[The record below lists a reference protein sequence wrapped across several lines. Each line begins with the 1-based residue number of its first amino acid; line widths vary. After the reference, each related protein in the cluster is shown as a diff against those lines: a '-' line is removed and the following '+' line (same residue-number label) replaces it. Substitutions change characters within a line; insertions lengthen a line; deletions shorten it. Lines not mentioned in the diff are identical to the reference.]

1 MLNTA
6 GFMINP
12 MSLKLLLFTASCQP
26 CKAVKPI
33 VQELAEEYRLPY
45 EEVGVD
51 RDSTLPRLYGIM
63 SAPTLVFLHGNE
75 VVDKISGVKTK
86 SFLRSIIES
95 RLSMVV

>member
-1 MLNTA
+1 MA

-12 MSLKLLLFTASCQP
+12 MSIKLLLFTASWCQP

-45 EEVGVD
+45 EEIDVD
-51 RDSTLPRLYGIM
+51 RDSTLPRLYGVM
-63 SAPTLVFLHGNE
+63 GVPTLVFLHGNE
-75 VVDKISGVKTK
+75 VVDRISGVKTK